1 MFCLGILG
9 EEEWKLDKYKL
20 LNVEDRERTFQNMV
34 FAETNSQ
41 SIIADAWAT
50 LDRVHYTEKS
60 QLVGINTH
68 YKYLSYWLR

>member
-41 SIIADAWAT
+41 SIIADA
-50 LDRVHYTEKS
+50 
-60 QLVGINTH
+60 
-68 YKYLSYWLR
+68 